1 MKGIILAAG
10 RGSRLRKLTENIPK
24 CLVKFKGQTLLDGII
39 NNFLSNK
46 IKDIY
51 VVTGYREKKIKSSLI
66 EKIYNS
72 KWNKSSIFKSL
83 MCCEKILK
91 KFPSIVSYS
100 DIYYKKKV

>member
-39 NNFLSNK
+39 NNFLSKK

-51 VVTGYREKKIKSSLI
+51 VVTG
-66 EKIYNS
+66 
-72 KWNKSSIFKSL
+72 
-83 MCCEKILK
+83 
-91 KFPSIVSYS
+91 
-100 DIYYKKKV
+100 